1 MKLYVIVRDDLPV
14 GLQAAQAVHCAREF
28 QHQHPEIE
36 RDWYINSKT
45 LVLLKS
51 PDIWSLAKSANDA
64 HVPIAL
70 NFEPDLQN
78 TLTAVA
84 LGPGCSARKLVKT
97 LQLVG

>member
-14 GLQAAQAVHCAREF
+14 GLQAAQACHAMREF
-28 QHQHPEIE
+28 QEGYPELE
-36 RDWYINSKT
+36 RNWYANSKT

-51 PDIWSLAKSANDA
+51 PDIWGLAKAANDA
-64 HVPIAL
+64 FIPIAL

-78 TLTAVA
+78 ALTAVA